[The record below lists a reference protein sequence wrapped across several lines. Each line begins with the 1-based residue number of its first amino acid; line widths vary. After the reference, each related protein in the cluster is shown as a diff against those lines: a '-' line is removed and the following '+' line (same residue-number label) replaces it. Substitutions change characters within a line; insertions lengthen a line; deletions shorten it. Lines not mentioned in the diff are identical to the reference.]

1 MLIYNYRKGE
11 HSYGGSAET
20 NTVSPPLDS
29 SPESKNK
36 RGDKKMNL
44 NSNRA
49 SGEPLTTD
57 IEKAIE
63 GWIKSLLEELADPVL
78 TEEEKKELEEELAE
92 IT

>member
-1 MLIYNYRKGE
+1 
-11 HSYGGSAET
+11 
-20 NTVSPPLDS
+20 
-29 SPESKNK
+29 
-36 RGDKKMNL
+36 MNL

-63 GWIKSLLEELADPVL
+63 GWIESLLEELTDPAL